1 MKKPDCIRHW
11 RDVEGADD
19 STYPDSDERF
29 SIGAPL
35 ARKLGLGRIGIHHER
50 LPPGRRT
57 SYPHAES
64 DEEEFVYVLEGH
76 PEAWIN
82 GYLWKLEPGDSVG
95 FPAGTGVCHTFI
107 NNTDEEVRLLVVGE
121 ANKKHNR
128 IYYPLNPVYAA
139 TREEGRKIGC
149 TVGGFGR
156 RHEMLHFEGICPYMG
171 NRKPLQQRQKF
182 PDHGKAI
189 RAEAAPRMCLVER

>member
-95 FPAGTGVCHTFI
+95 VSC
-107 NNTDEEVRLLVVGE
+107 R
-121 ANKKHNR
+121 NR
-128 IYYPLNPVYAA
+128 YLPHLYQQH
-139 TREEGRKIGC
+139 
-149 TVGGFGR
+149 GR
-156 RHEMLHFEGICPYMG
+156 RGAVTG
-171 NRKPLQQRQKF
+171 RWRGQ
-182 PDHGKAI
+182 
-189 RAEAAPRMCLVER
+189 

>member
-1 MKKPDCIRHW
+1 MKRPDCIRHW

-19 STYPDSDERF
+19 ATYPDSNERF

-64 DEEEFVYVLEGH
+64 DEEEFVYVLEGY

-139 TREEGRKIGC
+139 TREDRWVDHPPQFLGRTMENLGENNFLFYK
-149 TVGGFGR
+149 
-156 RHEMLHFEGICPYMG
+156 Y
-171 NRKPLQQRQKF
+171 
-182 PDHGKAI
+182 
-189 RAEAAPRMCLVER
+189 

>member
-1 MKKPDCIRHW
+1 MKRPDCIRHW

-19 STYPDSDERF
+19 STYPDSTERF

-64 DEEEFVYVLEGH
+64 DEEEFIYVLEGY

-95 FPAGTGVCHTFI
+95 FRPEPGCAI
-107 NNTDEEVRLLVVGE
+107 
-121 ANKKHNR
+121 
-128 IYYPLNPVYAA
+128 PLS
-139 TREEGRKIGC
+139 TIRMKRSGC
-149 TVGGFGR
+149 WS
-156 RHEMLHFEGICPYMG
+156 LA
-171 NRKPLQQRQKF
+171 KPTKSTT
-182 PDHGKAI
+182 ASII
-189 RAEAAPRMCLVER
+189 R